1 MRKQKSKTFSQLGK
15 NKKMTTECSPTNDWK
30 DKEWNNFR
38 DWIGSVLKTTEVTVS
53 FYKKDGTERVM
64 KCTLNPEVLPPIV
77 VKEDKKERKIPEH
90 SMAVYDVELKEWRSF
105 VIKSVKHISFTL
117 SQSET
122 PTEIL
127 PVKPKA
133 KRKPRTPKK
142 TG

>member
-1 MRKQKSKTFSQLGK
+1 
-15 NKKMTTECSPTNDWK
+15 MTTECSPTNDWK

>member
-1 MRKQKSKTFSQLGK
+1 
-15 NKKMTTECSPTNDWK
+15 MTTECNPTSDWK
-30 DKEWNNFR
+30 DKEWNTFR
-38 DWIGSVLKTTEVTVS
+38 DWISSVLKTTEVQVT

-64 KCTLNPEVLPPIV
+64 KCTLNPEVLPSVV

-90 SMAVYDVELKEWRSF
+90 SMAVYDIELKEWRSF

-117 SQSET
+117 SE
-122 PTEIL
+122 
-127 PVKPKA
+127 PVSPSVPESVIQKA

>member
-1 MRKQKSKTFSQLGK
+1 
-15 NKKMTTECSPTNDWK
+15 MTTECNPTNDWK

-38 DWIGSVLKTTEVTVS
+38 DWISGVLKTTEVQVT

-64 KCTLNPEVLPPIV
+64 KCTLNPEVLPPVI

-90 SMAVYDVELKEWRSF
+90 SMAVYDIELKEWRSF

-117 SQSET
+117 SESVAS
-122 PTEIL
+122 PLTEPI
-127 PVKPKA
+127 KQKA

-142 TG
+142 IG